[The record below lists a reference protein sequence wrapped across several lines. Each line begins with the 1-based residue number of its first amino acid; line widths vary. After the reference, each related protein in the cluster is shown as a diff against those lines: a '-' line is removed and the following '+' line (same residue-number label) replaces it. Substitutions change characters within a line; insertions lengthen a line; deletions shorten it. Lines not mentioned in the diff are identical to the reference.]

1 MSSMDAMLEGVSYE
15 ELEKVFIN
23 DDKEKFYQVGA

>member
-1 MSSMDAMLEGVSYE
+1 MDAMLEGVSYE
-15 ELEKVFIN
+15 ELEKVFTS